1 MTKIDSFLAE
11 YLQCTGQLFFSFF
24 DHEQLIEELV
34 LLLQCTRRAV
44 IMTSIFISMKVF
56 HLELMTIFI
65 ASLTTSI

>member
-34 LLLQCTRRAV
+34 LLLQCTRRDV